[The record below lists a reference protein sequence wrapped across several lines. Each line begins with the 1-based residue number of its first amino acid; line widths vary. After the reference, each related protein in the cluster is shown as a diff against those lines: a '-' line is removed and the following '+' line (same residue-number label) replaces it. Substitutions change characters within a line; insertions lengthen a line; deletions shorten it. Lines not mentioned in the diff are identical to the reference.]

1 MSDRVLLKVYY
12 FGQILLQTSEGVKFI
27 CEKPLDVVIP
37 FIISFEELK
46 GVISEAIDSE
56 RARKIS
62 CILYR
67 YPIQVFGGFV
77 QFQSRYVTDEASMQE
92 MFSMYIENRAQISF
106 IELYIEFEQSEADRN
121 ILREDYNTDSE
132 EEFESNYQFVG
143 PDGDGGEDE
152 GEGATAPDVT
162 EVANAL
168 ANDEPFEEPSF
179 MRVLDLE
186 AMHVPEFPGY
196 MTAEIPIVADG
207 EFAVGMEFGSRE
219 AVIKAIKEYTI
230 RRSVDYRVYESEPLT
245 FYAKCTQYGS
255 GCDWLIRVSMISRKY
270 CWVIRRYNGSHTCTR
285 ATISQ
290 DHSKLDSLT
299 IAEAIKPLVEA
310 DPSLKVK
317 SVIAEVQS
325 KFNYTISYRKA
336 WLAKQRAVEKIFGGW
351 EASYEALP
359 IWFEAM
365 CHREPSAVV
374 HFETMPAYQGDE
386 LVGDIRVLHRVFWSY
401 YPCIRAFRHCKPV
414 VQVDGTHL
422 YGKYKGCLLV
432 AVSQDGNNN
441 IVPIAFAVV
450 EGETSD
456 AWHFFLSNLRQ
467 HVVTRDGIGLISDR
481 HESINAAVERSNG
494 AWSPP
499 RAFHMFCIR
508 HIESNFLR
516 KFKAPYLQ
524 KLVVNIGNHLLNLVM
539 LLIDST
545 FTRFLSTANFFFLCF
560 PPRYSR
566 TVREYELRYQRLRE
580 RGEAYTDWLNR
591 IPREQYALAFDGGYR
606 WGHMTTNLV
615 ECINSVLKGA
625 RNLPITALVKA
636 TFYRLNELFT
646 RKRAEAEARI
656 SAGHVFSDVVTSKLH
671 ANQLASGNIQVSC
684 FDRLNEVFEVRE
696 MPSGMEFAVDLRG
709 LRCDCGEFQVDRIPC
724 RHVFACCANQRL
736 DWKLYVHDVY
746 KMDQI
751 RRVYRAR
758 FRPLGNPTTWPAYNG
773 PRFVPNPFLR
783 RVTKGRP
790 KMTRFLNEM
799 DTRMLRRPR
808 RCRLCGAE
816 GHTRS
821 RCRQS
826 SSANAGEN
834 AQ

>member
-12 FGQILLQTSEGVKFI
+12 FGQILLQTSEGIKFI
-27 CEKPLDVVIP
+27 CENPLDVVIP

-46 GVISEAIDSE
+46 GVICEKIDSE

-67 YPIQVFGGFV
+67 YPIQMFGGFI
-77 QFQSRYVTDEASMQE
+77 QFQTKYVTDEASMQE
-92 MFSMYIENRAQISF
+92 MFSMYIENRAQIAF
-106 IELYIEFEQSEADRN
+106 IELYVEFEQSEADRN
-121 ILREDYNTDSE
+121 IVREDYNSDSE
-132 EEFESNYQFVG
+132 EEFESNYEFVG
-143 PDGDGGEDE
+143 PDGDEDQ
-152 GEGATAPDVT
+152 GDGNTAPDVT

-168 ANDEPFEEPSF
+168 ANEVPFEEPSF

-186 AMHVPEFPGY
+186 AMHAPEFPEY
-196 MTAEIPIVADG
+196 MTAEVPMVADG
-207 EFAVGMEFGSRE
+207 EFVVGMEFSSRE
-219 AVIKAIKEYTI
+219 AVIKAIKDYTI

-255 GCDWLIRVSMISRKY
+255 GCDWLIR
-270 CWVIRRYNGSHTCTR
+270 
-285 ATISQ
+285 
-290 DHSKLDSLT
+290 T
-299 IAEAIKPLVEA
+299 IAEVIKPLVEA

-325 KFNYTISYRKA
+325 KFNYTVSYRKA

-351 EASYEALP
+351 EASFEALP
-359 IWFEAM
+359 IWFQAM
-365 CHREPSAVV
+365 CHKEPSAVV

-386 LVGDIRVLHRVFWSY
+386 VVRDIQVLHRVFWSY
-401 YPCIRAFRHCKPV
+401 YPCIRAFRHCKPI

-441 IVPIAFAVV
+441 IVPIAFAIV

-467 HVVTRDGIGLISDR
+467 HVVTRDGVGLISDR

-524 KLVVNIGNHLLNLVM
+524 KLVVNIG
-539 LLIDST
+539 
-545 FTRFLSTANFFFLCF
+545 
-560 PPRYSR
+560 YSR
-566 TVREYELRYQRLRE
+566 TVREYEVRYQRLRE
-580 RGEAYTDWLNR
+580 RGEAYTNWLNR
-591 IPREQYALAFDGGYR
+591 IPREQYVLAFDGGYR

-625 RNLPITALVKA
+625 RNLPVTALVKA

-646 RKRAEAEARI
+646 RKRLEAEARI
-656 SAGHVFSDVVTSKLH
+656 NAGHVFSDVVTSKLR
-671 ANQLASGNIQVSC
+671 ANQIASGNIQVSC
-684 FDRLNEVFEVRE
+684 FDRQNEVFEVRE
-696 MPSGMEFAVDLRG
+696 MPSGLEFAVDLRG
-709 LRCDCGEFQVDRIPC
+709 LRCDCGEFQ
-724 RHVFACCANQRL
+724 RL

-746 KMDQI
+746 KMEQI

-758 FRPLGNPTTWPAYNG
+758 FRPLDNPTTWPAYHG
-773 PRFVPNPFLR
+773 PRFVPNPYLR
-783 RVTKGRP
+783 RVSKGRP
-790 KMTRFLNEM
+790 RMMRFLNEM

-808 RCRLCGAE
+808 RCTLCGAE
-816 GHTRS
+816 GHSRS
-821 RCRQS
+821 RCRRS
-826 SSANAGEN
+826 GGTNADGD

>member
-1 MSDRVLLKVYY
+1 MSDRVLLKIYY

-27 CEKPLDVVIP
+27 CENPLDLVIP

-46 GVISEAIDSE
+46 GVICEKINSE

-67 YPIQVFGGFV
+67 YPVPVFGGFI
-77 QFQSRYVTDEASMQE
+77 QYQTKYVTDEASMQE
-92 MFSMYIENRAQISF
+92 MFSMYIENWSQISF
-106 IELYIEFEQSEADRN
+106 IELYVEFEQSEADRN
-121 ILREDYNTDSE
+121 ILWKDYNSDSE
-132 EEFESNYQFVG
+132 EEFESNYEFVG
-143 PDGDGGEDE
+143 PDGDEDQ
-152 GEGATAPDVT
+152 GDGTMAPDVT

-168 ANDEPFEEPSF
+168 ANEVPFEEPSF

-186 AMHVPEFPGY
+186 AMHVPEY
-196 MTAEIPIVADG
+196 MTAAEVPIVADG
-207 EFAVGMEFGSRE
+207 EFAISMEFSSRE
-219 AVIKAIKEYTI
+219 AVIKAIKE
-230 RRSVDYRVYESEPLT
+230 
-245 FYAKCTQYGS
+245 
-255 GCDWLIRVSMISRKY
+255 VSLISRKY

-290 DHSKLDSLT
+290 DHSKLDSIT
-299 IAEAIKPLVEA
+299 IAELIKPLVEA

-325 KFNYTISYRKA
+325 KFNYT
-336 WLAKQRAVEKIFGGW
+336 
-351 EASYEALP
+351 
-359 IWFEAM
+359 
-365 CHREPSAVV
+365 EPSAVV
-374 HFETMPAYQGDE
+374 HFETMPAYQGDD

-401 YPCIRAFRHCKPV
+401 YPCIRAFRHCKPI

-441 IVPIAFAVV
+441 IVQIAFAIV

-467 HVVTRDGIGLISDR
+467 HVVTRDGVGLISDR

-508 HIESNFLR
+508 HIKSNFLR

-524 KLVVNIGNHLLNLVM
+524 KLVVNIG
-539 LLIDST
+539 
-545 FTRFLSTANFFFLCF
+545 
-560 PPRYSR
+560 YSR
-566 TVREYELRYQRLRE
+566 TVREYEVRYQRLRK
-580 RGEAYTDWLNR
+580 RGEAYTNWLNR
-591 IPREQYALAFDGGYR
+591 ISREQYALAFDGGYR

-656 SAGHVFSDVVTSKLH
+656 NAGHVFSDIVISKLH

-684 FDRLNEVFEVRE
+684 FDRQNEVFEVRE
-696 MPSGMEFAVDLRG
+696 MPSELEFAVDLRG
-709 LRCDCGEFQVDRIPC
+709 LRCDCGDVRYVGLRDIVVADAVSQLVQIPTE
-724 RHVFACCANQRL
+724 
-736 DWKLYVHDVY
+736 
-746 KMDQI
+746 M
-751 RRVYRAR
+751 
-758 FRPLGNPTTWPAYNG
+758 P
-773 PRFVPNPFLR
+773 PRFIVLR
-783 RVTKGRP
+783 
-790 KMTRFLNEM
+790 
-799 DTRMLRRPR
+799 
-808 RCRLCGAE
+808 
-816 GHTRS
+816 
-821 RCRQS
+821 
-826 SSANAGEN
+826 
-834 AQ
+834 

>member
-1 MSDRVLLKVYY
+1 M
-12 FGQILLQTSEGVKFI
+12 
-27 CEKPLDVVIP
+27 
-37 FIISFEELK
+37 
-46 GVISEAIDSE
+46 
-56 RARKIS
+56 
-62 CILYR
+62 
-67 YPIQVFGGFV
+67 FGGFI
-77 QFQSRYVTDEASMQE
+77 QFQTKYVTDEASMQE
-92 MFSMYIENRAQISF
+92 MFSMYIENRAQIAF
-106 IELYIEFEQSEADRN
+106 IELYVEFEQSEADRN
-121 ILREDYNTDSE
+121 IVREDYNSDSE
-132 EEFESNYQFVG
+132 EEFESNYEFVG
-143 PDGDGGEDE
+143 PDGDEDQ
-152 GEGATAPDVT
+152 GDGNTAPDVT

-168 ANDEPFEEPSF
+168 ANEVPFEEPSF

-186 AMHVPEFPGY
+186 AMHVPEFPEY
-196 MTAEIPIVADG
+196 MTAEVPMVADG
-207 EFAVGMEFGSRE
+207 EFAVGMEFSSRE
-219 AVIKAIKEYTI
+219 AVIKAIKDYTI

-255 GCDWLIRVSMISRKY
+255 GCDWLIR
-270 CWVIRRYNGSHTCTR
+270 
-285 ATISQ
+285 
-290 DHSKLDSLT
+290 DHSKLDSIT
-299 IAEAIKPLVEA
+299 IAEVIKPLVEA
-310 DPSLKVK
+310 DPSLKVN

-325 KFNYTISYRKA
+325 KFNYT
-336 WLAKQRAVEKIFGGW
+336 
-351 EASYEALP
+351 
-359 IWFEAM
+359 AM
-365 CHREPSAVV
+365 CHKEPSAVV
-374 HFETMPAYQGDE
+374 HFETIPAYQGDE
-386 LVGDIRVLHRVFWSY
+386 VVRDI
-401 YPCIRAFRHCKPV
+401 
-414 VQVDGTHL
+414 QVDGTHL

-441 IVPIAFAVV
+441 IVPIAFAIV

-467 HVVTRDGIGLISDR
+467 HVVTRDGVGLISDR

-524 KLVVNIGNHLLNLVM
+524 KLVVNIG
-539 LLIDST
+539 
-545 FTRFLSTANFFFLCF
+545 
-560 PPRYSR
+560 YSR
-566 TVREYELRYQRLRE
+566 TVREYEVRYQRLRE
-580 RGEAYTDWLNR
+580 RGEAYTNWLNR

-625 RNLPITALVKA
+625 RNLPVTALVKA

-646 RKRAEAEARI
+646 RKRAEADARI
-656 SAGHVFSDVVTSKLH
+656 NTGHVFSDVVTSKLH

-684 FDRLNEVFEVRE
+684 FDRQNEVFEVRE
-696 MPSGMEFAVDLRG
+696 MPSGLEFAVDLRG

-746 KMDQI
+746 KMEQI

-758 FRPLGNPTTWPAYNG
+758 FRPLGNPTTWPAYHG
-773 PRFVPNPFLR
+773 PRFVPNPYLR
-783 RVTKGRP
+783 RVSKGRP
-790 KMTRFLNEM
+790 RMTRFLNEM

-808 RCRLCGAE
+808 RCTLCGAE
-816 GHTRS
+816 GHSRS
-821 RCRQS
+821 RCRR
-826 SSANAGEN
+826 SAGTNADED

>member
-1 MSDRVLLKVYY
+1 MSDRVLLKIYY

-27 CEKPLDVVIP
+27 CENPLDLVIP

-46 GVISEAIDSE
+46 GVICEKINFE

-67 YPIQVFGGFV
+67 YPVPVFGGFI
-77 QFQSRYVTDEASMQE
+77 QYQTKYVTDEASMQE
-92 MFSMYIENRAQISF
+92 MFSMYIENRSQISF
-106 IELYIEFEQSEADRN
+106 IELYVEFEQSEADWN
-121 ILREDYNTDSE
+121 ILRKDYNSDSE
-132 EEFESNYQFVG
+132 EEFESNYEFVG
-143 PDGDGGEDE
+143 PDGDEDQ
-152 GEGATAPDVT
+152 GDGTMAPDVT
-162 EVANAL
+162 EVANTL
-168 ANDEPFEEPSF
+168 TNEVPFEEPSF

-186 AMHVPEFPGY
+186 AMHVPEYPEY
-196 MTAEIPIVADG
+196 MTAAEVPIVADG
-207 EFAVGMEFGSRE
+207 EFAIGMEFSSRE
-219 AVIKAIKEYTI
+219 AVIKAVKEYTI
-230 RRSVDYRVYESEPLT
+230 RRSVEYRVYESEPLT

-255 GCDWLIRVSMISRKY
+255 GCDWVIRVSLISRKY

-290 DHSKLDSLT
+290 DHSKLDSIT

-325 KFNYTISYRKA
+325 KFNYTVSYRKA

-365 CHREPSAVV
+365 CHKEPSAVV
-374 HFETMPAYQGDE
+374 HFETMPAYQGDD

-401 YPCIRAFRHCKPV
+401 YPCIRAFRHCKPI

-441 IVPIAFAVV
+441 IVPIAFAIV

-456 AWHFFLSNLRQ
+456 TWYFFLSNLRQ
-467 HVVTRDGIGLISDR
+467 HVVTRDGVGLISDR

-524 KLVVNIGNHLLNLVM
+524 KLVVNIGNHLLDLSK
-539 LLIDST
+539 LLTDCSLNNSIENDYFS
-545 FTRFLSTANFFFLCF
+545 FYLL
-560 PPRYSR
+560 YSR
-566 TVREYELRYQRLRE
+566 TVREYEVRYQRLRE
-580 RGEAYTDWLNR
+580 RGEAYTNWLNR
-591 IPREQYALAFDGGYR
+591 IPREQYALAFDGGYQ

-656 SAGHVFSDVVTSKLH
+656 NAGH
-671 ANQLASGNIQVSC
+671 VSC
-684 FDRLNEVFEVRE
+684 FDHQNEVFEVRE
-696 MPSGMEFAVDLRG
+696 MPSGLEFAVDLRG

-736 DWKLYVHDVY
+736 DWQLYVHDVY
-746 KMDQI
+746 KMDQV
-751 RRVYRAR
+751 RWVYQAR
-758 FRPLGNPTTWPAYNG
+758 FRPLGNPATWPTYNG
-773 PRFVPNPFLR
+773 PRFISNPYLR

-790 KMTRFLNEM
+790 RMTRFLNEM
-799 DTRMLRRPR
+799 DTWMLRCPR
-808 RCRLCGAE
+808 RCTLCGAE
-816 GHTRS
+816 GHSRS

-826 SSANAGEN
+826 AGSN
-834 AQ
+834 TNRDAP

>member
-1 MSDRVLLKVYY
+1 
-12 FGQILLQTSEGVKFI
+12 
-27 CEKPLDVVIP
+27 
-37 FIISFEELK
+37 
-46 GVISEAIDSE
+46 
-56 RARKIS
+56 
-62 CILYR
+62 
-67 YPIQVFGGFV
+67 
-77 QFQSRYVTDEASMQE
+77 MQD
-92 MFSMYIENRAQISF
+92 MFSMYIGNRSQISF
-106 IELYIEFEQSEADRN
+106 LELYVEFEQSEADQN
-121 ILREDYNTDSE
+121 ILREEYNSDSE
-132 EEFESNYQFVG
+132 EEFESNYEFVG
-143 PDGDGGEDE
+143 PDGDEDQ
-152 GEGATAPDVT
+152 GDGTMAPDVT

-168 ANDEPFEEPSF
+168 ANEVPFEEPSF
-179 MRVLDLE
+179 MQALDLE
-186 AMHVPEFPGY
+186 AMHAPEFPEY
-196 MTAEIPIVADG
+196 MTAEVPIVADG
-207 EFAVGMEFGSRE
+207 EFAIGVEFSSRE

-230 RRSVDYRVYESEPLT
+230 QRSVDYR
-245 FYAKCTQYGS
+245 
-255 GCDWLIRVSMISRKY
+255 
-270 CWVIRRYNGSHTCTR
+270 VIRRYNGSHTCTR

-290 DHSKLDSLT
+290 DHSKLDSIT

-310 DPSLKVK
+310 DPSIKVK

-325 KFNYTISYRKA
+325 KFNYTVSYRKA

-359 IWFEAM
+359 IWMEAM
-365 CHREPSAVV
+365 CHKEPSAVV
-374 HFETMPAYQGDE
+374 HFETMPAYQGDD
-386 LVGDIRVLHRVFWSY
+386 L
-401 YPCIRAFRHCKPV
+401 RHCKPI

-441 IVPIAFAVV
+441 IALIAFAIV

-467 HVVTRDGIGLISDR
+467 HVVTRDGVGLISDR

-524 KLVVNIGNHLLNLVM
+524 KLVVN
-539 LLIDST
+539 
-545 FTRFLSTANFFFLCF
+545 
-560 PPRYSR
+560 
-566 TVREYELRYQRLRE
+566 QLRE
-580 RGEAYTDWLNR
+580 RGEAYTNWLNR
-591 IPREQYALAFDGGYR
+591 ISREQYALAFDGGYR

-636 TFYRLNELFT
+636 TFYRLKELFT
-646 RKRAEAEARI
+646 RKRTEAEARI
-656 SAGHVFSDVVTSKLH
+656 NAGHMFSDIVTSKLH

-684 FDRLNEVFEVRE
+684 FDRQNEVFEVRE
-696 MPSGMEFAVDLRG
+696 MTSGLEFAVDLRG

-736 DWKLYVHDVY
+736 DWQLYMHDVY
-746 KMDQI
+746 KMDQV

-773 PRFVPNPFLR
+773 PRFIPNPYLR

-790 KMTRFLNEM
+790 RMTRFLNEM
-799 DTRMLRRPR
+799 DTRMLRCPR
-808 RCRLCGAE
+808 RCTLCGAE
-816 GHTRS
+816 GHSRS
-821 RCRQS
+821 RCRQ
-826 SSANAGEN
+826 AAGSN
-834 AQ
+834 TNRDAP

>member
-1 MSDRVLLKVYY
+1 
-12 FGQILLQTSEGVKFI
+12 
-27 CEKPLDVVIP
+27 
-37 FIISFEELK
+37 
-46 GVISEAIDSE
+46 
-56 RARKIS
+56 
-62 CILYR
+62 
-67 YPIQVFGGFV
+67 
-77 QFQSRYVTDEASMQE
+77 MQE

-143 PDGDGGEDE
+143 PDGDGGEDQ
-152 GEGATAPDVT
+152 
-162 EVANAL
+162 
-168 ANDEPFEEPSF
+168 
-179 MRVLDLE
+179 
-186 AMHVPEFPGY
+186 
-196 MTAEIPIVADG
+196 EIPIVADG

-255 GCDWLIRVSMISRKY
+255 GCDWLIR
-270 CWVIRRYNGSHTCTR
+270 
-285 ATISQ
+285 

-325 KFNYTISYRKA
+325 K
-336 WLAKQRAVEKIFGGW
+336 
-351 EASYEALP
+351 
-359 IWFEAM
+359 
-365 CHREPSAVV
+365 EPSAVV

-414 VQVDGTHL
+414 VQVDETHL

-499 RAFHMFCIR
+499 RTFHMFCIR

-524 KLVVNIGNHLLNLVM
+524 KLVVNIG
-539 LLIDST
+539 
-545 FTRFLSTANFFFLCF
+545 
-560 PPRYSR
+560 YSR

-656 SAGHVFSDVVTSKLH
+656 SAGHVFSDVVSSKLH

-773 PRFVPNPFLR
+773 PRFVPNPYLR

-826 SSANAGEN
+826 SGANAGEN